1 MGRRGNEKP
10 LSLLFFSF
18 FSLSLSLF
26 SNSLLWDWKRCDC
39 VCTCPGVWAHL
50 CIYKTVVQTRTP
62 PPSPASPSLS
72 RLLYSFF
79 TSNFIFSSVWEEGG
93 YRGADS
99 IRFHDWA
106 AGIQEGHGKV
116 KEFSGTNMIMALYH
130 LIRSKVCHSKVEP
143 LCSCTGTTGPARV
156 WCESCFTCWSSRF
169 FYWMVVACLECWI

>member
-1 MGRRGNEKP
+1 MRNP
-10 LSLLFFSF
+10 SPFFSF
-18 FSLSLSLF
+18 LFSLFLSLSFPTLSCGIEKGVTVCVRVRVCEHICVF
-26 SNSLLWDWKRCDC
+26 IKLRC
-39 VCTCPGVWAHL
+39 
-50 CIYKTVVQTRTP
+50 KP
-62 PPSPASPSLS
+62 PPHPHHQHHLSPSLS

-156 WCESCFTCWSSRF
+156 
-169 FYWMVVACLECWI
+169 